1 MLPETLE
8 RRFNGPVPRTLALG
22 AVVDEAVLCRPSG
35 RRAGSHPDAH
45 GPPARLPASPACA
58 VSAPPATPALARAVA
73 RLAWARA
80 EAETWRRRV
89 L

>member
-22 AVVDEAVLCRPSG
+22 AVVDEAVLCRRQAAARVRTLMRMAARAPAG
-35 RRAGSHPDAH
+35 ITCLRRF
-45 GPPARLPASPACA
+45 
-58 VSAPPATPALARAVA
+58 APPATPALARAVA